1 MQSDTA
7 SDKFPLLSNERHR
20 PQEPESGKLPE
31 PDQDR
36 SLEVVIH
43 DLRRVLSAN
52 GELDGDEVDSDSI
65 ERHFGLFEGEAEK
78 LGCLY
83 EGLQPGM
90 KGGAEHDVLH
100 APGTGT
106 ILKFTKPSKA
116 AYVVDFD
123 FGTPRMAAAAPLD
136 YLERLRL
143 QNELFADN
151 IRFVGLGGDVGGRR
165 IVTRQQ
171 IVEGRGARWEEIVR
185 LMVDELGFTKLRH
198 NHGIGYEDS
207 YAFVRDD
214 SVVFD
219 MRPANVFVTATGI
232 IIPVDCIPV
241 RMPPGKRSFFDK

>member
-1 MQSDTA
+1 MQSFPA
-7 SDKFPLLSNERHR
+7 SGKFPSLSNEHHR
-20 PQEPESGKLPE
+20 NQEPEDGKLPE

-36 SLEVVIH
+36 SLEAVIH
-43 DLRRVLSAN
+43 DLCGVLSAN
-52 GELDGDEVDSDSI
+52 GELDGDGVDSDSI
-65 ERHFGLFEGEAEK
+65 ERHFGLFESEAAK

-83 EGLQPGM
+83 HGLQPGM

-100 APGTGT
+100 DPATGT

-123 FGTPRMAAAAPLD
+123 LGTPRMAAATPLD

-143 QNELFADN
+143 QNELFADS
-151 IRFVGLGGDVGGRR
+151 IRFVGLGGDAAGRR

-219 MRPANVFVTATGI
+219 MRPANVFVTESGT

-241 RMPPGKRSFFDK
+241 RMPPGKRSFFDR

>member
-1 MQSDTA
+1 
-7 SDKFPLLSNERHR
+7 
-20 PQEPESGKLPE
+20 
-31 PDQDR
+31 
-36 SLEVVIH
+36 
-43 DLRRVLSAN
+43 
-52 GELDGDEVDSDSI
+52 
-65 ERHFGLFEGEAEK
+65 
-78 LGCLY
+78 
-83 EGLQPGM
+83 M
-90 KGGAEHDVLH
+90 KGGAEHDVLPDP
-100 APGTGT
+100 ATGT

-123 FGTPRMAAAAPLD
+123 LGTPRMSAAAPLD

-151 IRFVGLGGDVGGRR
+151 IRFVGLGGDAGGRR

-171 IVEGRGARWEEIVR
+171 IVEGRSGRWEEIVR